1 MTLPLI
7 AGCSATSKVRAIGC
21 PVPSFLVAVKP
32 AALNAGDD
40 LRPALLKR
48 SAELDTANSRIIRA
62 RAYMIKNCAKETVP

>member
-1 MTLPLI
+1 M
-7 AGCSATSKVRAIGC
+7 
-21 PVPSFLVAVKP
+21 PSFLVAVKP